1 MALKEAGESTEKGE
15 KKPGRVKTV
24 RREGFANLS
33 LVLISRNLP
42 ATYSPVATDNV
53 RRSVPVDLRCIC
65 DGSIGVKC
73 FTRHFES

>member
-1 MALKEAGESTEKGE
+1 MWGNKRGGALKEE

-42 ATYSPVATDNV
+42 ATYSPV
-53 RRSVPVDLRCIC
+53 
-65 DGSIGVKC
+65 
-73 FTRHFES
+73 